1 MNRNEIIARLMENDS
16 TVLSFPDRGP
26 WGDPKYRGN
35 CSGWYQAFLI
45 WKYKVKKFA
54 ELFAGSG
61 TGFDVA
67 KDMKIGYVGA
77 DLNPT
82 PVRPGILCVNAVTD
96 EVPIQFTDADF
107 LFMHPPY
114 GAEIRIPYAGSMYPD
129 PSGELSKCDLG
140 QMPWETFMKTLNGI
154 VMKYFAALQS
164 GARMGI
170 LMGDVRR
177 NGLHSMLT
185 DIVKPGGLEQVLL
198 IFSIFRSHSK
208 RNWISGTA
216 DPQPGGMLFLQYSK
230 SLEEHPPFQ
239 ISTEKWKG
247 MRRLFPIHTG
257 RIKSDRY
264 SRCIRILYPKA
275 AVSGVLL
282 HKFGR
287 SFFILW
293 RIHYS
298 NFFLISII

>member
-140 QMPWETFMKTLNGI
+140 ADAMGNIYESPKRYRYEIFRLFTEWGTNGNLNGRCPQKR
-154 VMKYFAALQS
+154 VTFHVNGHRKT
-164 GARMGI
+164 
-170 LMGDVRR
+170 RR
-177 NGLHSMLT
+177 T
-185 DIVKPGGLEQVLL
+185 
-198 IFSIFRSHSK
+198 
-208 RNWISGTA
+208 
-216 DPQPGGMLFLQYSK
+216 
-230 SLEEHPPFQ
+230 
-239 ISTEKWKG
+239 
-247 MRRLFPIHTG
+247 
-257 RIKSDRY
+257 
-264 SRCIRILYPKA
+264 
-275 AVSGVLL
+275 
-282 HKFGR
+282 
-287 SFFILW
+287 
-293 RIHYS
+293 
-298 NFFLISII
+298 